1 MLIRYMTGSKTTTIF
16 CAFFIMSVNVREREL
31 AKLDGID
38 EQQNVEML
46 KPEWMRAKDEGT
58 LIPGDATPTCDHIL
72 STMENGWWEGE

>member
-46 KPEWMRAKDEGT
+46 KPE
-58 LIPGDATPTCDHIL
+58 
-72 STMENGWWEGE
+72 